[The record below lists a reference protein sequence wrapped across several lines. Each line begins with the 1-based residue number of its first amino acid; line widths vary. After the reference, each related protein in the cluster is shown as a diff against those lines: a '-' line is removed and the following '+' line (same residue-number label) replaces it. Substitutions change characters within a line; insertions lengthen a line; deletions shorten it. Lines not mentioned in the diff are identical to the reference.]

1 MPSHQRNT
9 AVIRWM
15 LFVCLLCSG
24 SRLEAQI
31 EAQTP
36 VLTQDAPSKSK
47 ETSDDS
53 ELKIQNYQ
61 LKHAKAAEVLKLFKQ
76 LHGGKT
82 TATIDERTNSIVFL
96 ANETNAR
103 ELRESLA
110 LLDGPT
116 PVLKGSSPQAPR
128 QSTYTQLPE
137 ESKPAG
143 PFRKFTFKHAK
154 VADVVKILREL
165 TGANIDNED
174 MEGFAVDERTNSVIW
189 KVKDEWNSR
198 HWEETLLT
206 LDGENSTSRIQ
217 SAPSRYAAPA
227 SMPTPIDFATLN
239 SQVSAQPTQ
248 TFTFSMGFERGESV
262 EALKQRYNELEKQ
275 THQLADKLK
284 QSKSPSEPE
293 RTELTTAVRKSFEA
307 RQALQRAELA
317 DLAQRMKSMQ
327 QSIDMR
333 DKLADKVIERRIEDL
348 LNPNLKW
355 DLLAAKDRTLDGHNS
370 ESSNG
375 SATTA
380 QSAPETPTLT
390 PESSAYLPPSIAPTP
405 ISARYD
411 PGKRPETIIMERI
424 QGEWIA
430 ESMISAGKDSL
441 SDYSEPF
448 EVLITGNEMR
458 FKVGDQDLSG
468 PNPMLLAGPKGS
480 FRSIVSADQP
490 MPIDIVMDPNGE
502 NREMR
507 SIIACDGTTLSIC
520 FADEDESK
528 SGFRPSSFIPGSKVV
543 VIKCYRLTPTVPA
556 NKPGAANLS
565 TPQATLDYLHRY
577 SLAHPDGFPAECY
590 TDEALLELSGMMLQN
605 LSMMSAMSQI
615 ALQTGGVIGESNG
628 VPVVSDT
635 SPAFHI
641 GVEALLKEHM
651 LPTPPESADKAFELL
666 ATLTF
671 GGDSSN
677 PTAAV
682 KVDRRL
688 LRLAAGVLKS
698 PKEFLPAAGKLLET
712 FGETA
717 ADVTKSQKADQTQP
731 KADIA
736 INGDEATAT
745 FTSSGNVASPSP
757 LSWPRVTKLRRI
769 DGRWLISEILSDQE
783 ITQMQS
789 SMSSV
794 MNQLRGAEAKFDTPQ
809 ALLARVDE
817 CSIFDWNDLLK
828 LVPESGTVLM
838 MFSHEP
844 DKREQM
850 LPIAEKVAEEAK
862 VKLIHLPI
870 DNWRTLF
877 SKEATHF
884 VLMKD
889 RQLIGT
895 KTGLVTEAKLKEF
908 VAQAKDW
915 LTPHSTGVME
925 SSLVRVDCYISP
937 GKDNIGSQHG
947 PAIPIT
953 LAVVAIDGDEALLF
967 GTEGIAKY
975 LEKGCA
981 CVAIVRDEK
990 GNEKQVPLEVVL
1002 TGNVPLKKPDALNDD
1017 DALVITIPFFNYDKE
1032 YIELQ
1037 EAYDVGSA
1045 IYRIRGAHGLTTVK
1059 LAPFDST
1066 PQKGERVLA
1075 GEFNSSR
1082 HHGPILGFQSPFHWQ
1097 TQQNLSESDWYI
1109 YGGNIHGAKMFEV
1122 LCPTI
1127 PAPSSFLFNAH
1138 GRLIGTRG
1146 LGKNLTEKDKTYTAL
1161 MPYAIHSVLH
1171 AGLEAIAHAG
1181 LKAALKQTL
1190 EESTSQT

>member
-1 MPSHQRNT
+1 
-9 AVIRWM
+9 
-15 LFVCLLCSG
+15 
-24 SRLEAQI
+24 
-31 EAQTP
+31 
-36 VLTQDAPSKSK
+36 
-47 ETSDDS
+47 
-53 ELKIQNYQ
+53 
-61 LKHAKAAEVLKLFKQ
+61 
-76 LHGGKT
+76 
-82 TATIDERTNSIVFL
+82 
-96 ANETNAR
+96 
-103 ELRESLA
+103 
-110 LLDGPT
+110 
-116 PVLKGSSPQAPR
+116 
-128 QSTYTQLPE
+128 
-137 ESKPAG
+137 
-143 PFRKFTFKHAK
+143 
-154 VADVVKILREL
+154 
-165 TGANIDNED
+165 
-174 MEGFAVDERTNSVIW
+174 
-189 KVKDEWNSR
+189 
-198 HWEETLLT
+198 
-206 LDGENSTSRIQ
+206 
-217 SAPSRYAAPA
+217 
-227 SMPTPIDFATLN
+227 
-239 SQVSAQPTQ
+239 
-248 TFTFSMGFERGESV
+248 
-262 EALKQRYNELEKQ
+262 
-275 THQLADKLK
+275 
-284 QSKSPSEPE
+284 
-293 RTELTTAVRKSFEA
+293 
-307 RQALQRAELA
+307 
-317 DLAQRMKSMQ
+317 MQ

-757 LSWPRVTKLRRI
+757 LSRPRVTKLRRI

-908 VAQAKDW
+908 VAQAKAW
-915 LTPHSTGVME
+915 LTPQSIGVFE

-1059 LAPFDST
+1059 LASFDST

-1097 TQQNLSESDWYI
+1097 TQQNLSESYSSI
-1109 YGGNIHGAKMFEV
+1109 YGANIHGAKMFEV

-1138 GRLIGTRG
+1138 GRLIGTGG
-1146 LGKNLTEKDKTYTAL
+1146 LGNLTEKDKTYTAL